1 MTLTLLA
8 VAAAVAMAALY
19 AVSTKSDIHAVLAA
33 DQPVGESSMGGQNTI
48 VGLGDPAAET
58 LSGGSRTPVRTDWAM
73 ATLTDLSEAEDVLD
87 WAENHGFAER
97 ELVVLGNSS
106 FAVRWR

>member
-1 MTLTLLA
+1 MTLTLLL
-8 VAAAVAMAALY
+8 VAAAVAVTAAFM
-19 AVSTKSDIHAVLAA
+19 VSSKSDIHAVLAG
-33 DQPVGESSMGGQNTI
+33 DHPTGQTSLSGQNTL

-58 LSGGSRTPVRTDWAM
+58 LSGGSGKKARADWGM
-73 ATLTDLSEAEDVLD
+73 ATLTTLAEAEDVLD